1 MNYTQL
7 DTPIGRLTIVAEDA
21 GLLRIQW
28 DGEEPMKGSVEGRTE
43 VLDRAAR
50 QLDEYFAGARRSFD
64 LPLALVGTPFQRKVW
79 LELAAIPYG
88 TTISYGEQARRLGRP
103 RAARAVG
110 AANGANP
117 VPIVL
122 PCHRVIGAG
131 GALTGFGGGL
141 DIKRDLLALE
151 ARSLCAG

>member
-21 GLLRIQW
+21 GLRRIQW
-28 DGEEPMKGSVEGRTE
+28 DGEEPMEGADEGRTE
-43 VLDRAAR
+43 LLDRAAR
-50 QLDEYFAGARRSFD
+50 QLDEYFAGTRRGFD
-64 LPLALVGTPFQRKVW
+64 LPLALVGTPFRRKVW
-79 LELAAIPYG
+79 LELGAIPYG

-103 RAARAVG
+103 GAARAVG

-122 PCHRVIGAG
+122 PCHRVIGASG
-131 GALTGFGGGL
+131 SLTGFGGGL
-141 DIKRDLLALE
+141 DIKRALLELE
-151 ARSLCAG
+151 ARNLCAG